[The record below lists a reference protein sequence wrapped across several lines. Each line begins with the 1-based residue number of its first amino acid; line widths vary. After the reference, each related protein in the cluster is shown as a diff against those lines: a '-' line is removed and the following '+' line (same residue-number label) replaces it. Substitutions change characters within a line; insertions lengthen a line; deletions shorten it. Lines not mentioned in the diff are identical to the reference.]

1 MNEAQLRFYSFRLKG
16 LVKSV
21 TLLTFISIDI
31 CHEIPLQ
38 RLLGVIGTKGRK
50 AHGGGG
56 GGQWQDLQE
65 DG

>member
-38 RLLGVIGTKGRK
+38 RLFGVIGAKEGGKGSRRRR
-50 AHGGGG
+50 
-56 GGQWQDLQE
+56 W
-65 DG
+65 